1 VFLTDFGYWLFVLL
15 AVVMYYILPQRSRP
29 YLLLSAGL
37 FFYFYF
43 AGKFALMIVVE
54 VLLIFA
60 LIHLHGKRRLGLLF
74 YTALCLA
81 IAVLVYFKYS
91 GMLAETIQAI
101 MPALARPGLFRIEQ
115 VIIPLALSYITFELI
130 HYTVE
135 MRRGRLPEHRLQH
148 FLSFIFFF
156 PTLVA
161 GPIKRF
167 EQFLPELKHRFSWHN
182 MAAGT
187 IRIGMGLFKK
197 IVLADTLNLLVEPLN
212 HTASIGQSSPAVLW
226 IGLVAYSLVI
236 YFDFSGYSDISIGT
250 ARLLGIKL
258 PENFRFPYMS
268 RNIAEFWNRWHISLG
283 KWLTQYVY
291 FPLGGSRGSHTR
303 TSLNLVI
310 TLGVSG
316 LWHGAAWHFV
326 VWGLSHGLML
336 AIHRS
341 YAKVIKPKLRVPV
354 WCKPFTQTTAV
365 LGTFGFVVVSR
376 VFFILPVSEA
386 VLLLCKLFVW

>member
-15 AVVMYYILPQRSRP
+15 AVVLYYVLPQRSRP
-29 YLLLSAGL
+29 YLLVSTGL

-43 AGKFALMIVVE
+43 AGKFALLVIVE
-54 VLLIFA
+54 VLLIYV
-60 LIHLHGKRRLGLLF
+60 LIHLHAKRKIGLLF
-74 YTALCLA
+74 YMALCLA
-81 IAVLVYFKYS
+81 IAVLVFFKYS
-91 GMLAETIQAI
+91 GMLADTIQAI
-101 MPALARPGLFRIEQ
+101 MPALANPGLFRMEQ
-115 VIIPLALSYITFELI
+115 IIIPLALSYITFELI

-135 MRRGRLPEHRLQH
+135 MHRGCLPGHRLHH
-148 FLSFIFFF
+148 FLSFIFFV

-167 EQFLPELKHRFSWHN
+167 EQFLPELKHRFAWHN
-182 MAAGT
+182 IAIGVT
-187 IRIGMGLFKK
+187 RIGIGLFKK

-212 HTASIGQSSPAVLW
+212 HASSIGHSSPLVLW
-226 IGLVAYSLVI
+226 TGLVAYSLVI
-236 YFDFSGYSDISIGT
+236 YFDFSGYSDIAIGT

-291 FPLGGSRGSHTR
+291 FPLGGSRGSHVR

-341 YAKVIKPKLRVPV
+341 YKKLIKPKLRLPI
-354 WCKPFTQTTAV
+354 WCKPFTETMAV
-365 LGTFGFVVVSR
+365 LSTFGFVVVSR
-376 VFFILPVSEA
+376 VFFILPISEA
-386 VLLLCKLFVW
+386 VLLLRRLFV